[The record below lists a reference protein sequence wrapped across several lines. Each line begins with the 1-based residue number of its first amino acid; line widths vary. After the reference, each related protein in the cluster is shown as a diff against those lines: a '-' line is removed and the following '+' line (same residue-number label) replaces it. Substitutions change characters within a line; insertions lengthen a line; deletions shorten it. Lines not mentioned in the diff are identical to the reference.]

1 MFITRSIIIHV
12 RHEADPGPFTIMP
25 TVFEIFRVLCT
36 SVQIAFAETRAKRQV
51 ESQNF
56 VLPFNGSIRKGLC
69 SGISCF
75 VCPHIFEVQRWPSE
89 LGPLLTRR
97 LPTFVSRLNEKSG
110 SCENI
115 AMFFRPKPEVSWVE
129 ASIFFLSATEPVSYT
144 HLTLPTKRIV

>member
-1 MFITRSIIIHV
+1 M
-12 RHEADPGPFTIMP
+12 
-25 TVFEIFRVLCT
+25 
-36 SVQIAFAETRAKRQV
+36 AFAETRAKRAV

-56 VLPFNGSIRKGLC
+56 VRLLMEAFGKDFVQGS
-69 SGISCF
+69 
-75 VCPHIFEVQRWPSE
+75 SE

-129 ASIFFLSATEPVSYT
+129 ASIFFVSATE
-144 HLTLPTKRIV
+144 L